1 MEKKRIFKDYKNL
14 TNEVSALL
22 HNLYPEGYDE
32 TDILRVKNA
41 KGETIKALR
50 VETDDTIYL
59 VKLSSELDQA
69 IEDFDYEDN
78 DDDNFDSP
86 SIKGDS
92 FKGDD
97 DFEDDDDDDD
107 MADQSD
113 DDDDEDD
120 ED

>member
-14 TNEVSALL
+14 TAEVSALL

-32 TDILRVKNA
+32 GDILRVKNA

-69 IEDFDYEDN
+69 IEDFDYDDS
-78 DDDNFDSP
+78 DDDNFDTP
-86 SIKGDS
+86 IKGES

-97 DFEDDDDDDD
+97 DFGDDDDDDDD
-107 MADQSD
+107 MADQAD
-113 DDDDEDD
+113 DEDEDDDED
-120 ED
+120 